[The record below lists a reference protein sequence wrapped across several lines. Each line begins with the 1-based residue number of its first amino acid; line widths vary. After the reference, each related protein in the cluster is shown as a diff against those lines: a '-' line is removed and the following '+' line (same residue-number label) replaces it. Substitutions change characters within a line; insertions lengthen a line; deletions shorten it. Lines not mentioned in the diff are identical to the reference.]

1 MHRIVR
7 VLDEI
12 MPRDFR
18 LDPLGDHK
26 RSPGGR
32 FRKNDSELLSPVPRN
47 DIRGT
52 SALPEE
58 FPDLPKRKI
67 TSRVPEAVV
76 ELLEVVHVDHQ
87 KRQAVLVPT
96 GTLEFPAQR
105 LVEFPMII

>member
-12 MPRDFR
+12 MPRNFR

-26 RSPGGR
+26 RSPRGR
-32 FRKNDSELLSPVPRN
+32 FRKNDGELLSPVPRN

-58 FPDLPKRKI
+58 FPDLAKRKI
-67 TSRVPEAVV
+67 TGRVPEPVV
-76 ELLEVVHVDHQ
+76 ELLEVVQVDHQ
-87 KRQAVLVPT
+87 KRQAVLVSA
-96 GTLEFPAQR
+96 GTLQFPAHR
-105 LVEFPMII
+105 LIEFPMI